1 MKKTLLFIAMA
12 MVVVVGC
19 NKPNNGG
26 KSDDK
31 DIPGGGGSSDELI
44 LIDGEFAD
52 WDAAG
57 DRVVTIKSDNS
68 YLGKEISEDR
78 QRIDALKVAKFA
90 SDKFNL
96 YVYAEVDK
104 SVVYAGGVAN
114 WAGEILDP
122 ATAGPI
128 DIYID
133 ADCKTITQGETV
145 IYTGGINWIWEET
158 GWEYGFEASSAF
170 SSEGEIEEGTLF
182 KFTGED
188 GTDIWAVDPPAKE
201 DITGEGIFSA
211 FSKKEGNIVK
221 FEIAITRAF
230 MPKLGDKIKIG
241 VEVMSE
247 NWMLMG
253 VLPQANGTIEGAWE
267 GLLQEITLYK
277 E

>member
-12 MVVVVGC
+12 MVMVVGC
-19 NKPNNGG
+19 QNKNNPS
-26 KSDDK
+26 K
-31 DIPGGGGSSDELI
+31 PGGGKEDNNQNSSEELI
-44 LIDGEFAD
+44 AIDGDFAD

-57 DRVVTIKSDNS
+57 DRVVTIKNVKS
-68 YLGKEISEDR
+68 YEGEEISEDL

-90 SDKFNL
+90 SDKYNL
-96 YVYAEVDK
+96 YVYCEVDK
-104 SVVYAGGVAN
+104 SIVYKGGVPN

-122 ATAGPI
+122 STAGPV

-170 SSEGEIEEGTLF
+170 SSEGEIESGELF
-182 KFTGED
+182 KFTGAD

-211 FSKKEGNIVK
+211 FSKKEGDIVK

-253 VLPQANGTIEGAWE
+253 VLPQANGTAEGAWQ

-277 E
+277 

>member
-12 MVVVVGC
+12 MVMVVGC
-19 NKPNNGG
+19 QNKNNPS
-26 KSDDK
+26 K
-31 DIPGGGGSSDELI
+31 PGGGKEDNNQNSSEELI
-44 LIDGEFAD
+44 AIDGDFAD

-57 DRVVTIKSDNS
+57 DRVVTIKNVKS
-68 YLGKEISEDR
+68 YEGEEISEDH

-90 SDKFNL
+90 SDKYNL
-96 YVYAEVDK
+96 YVYCEVDK
-104 SVVYAGGVAN
+104 SIVYKGGAPN
-114 WAGEILDP
+114 WEGVILDDS
-122 ATAGPI
+122 TAGPV

-170 SSEGEIEEGTLF
+170 SSEGEIESGELF
-182 KFTGED
+182 KFTGAD

-211 FSKKEGNIVK
+211 FSKKEGDIVK

-247 NWMLMG
+247 NWQLMG
-253 VLPQANGTIEGAWE
+253 VLPQANGTAEGAWQ

-277 E
+277 